1 MVKWRERWVLVAWA
15 MLGFLMF
22 LSGFVS
28 GNVITMVVA
37 AILLVGITS
46 AYLTSYVK
54 TEHKVKKALEVIS
67 ILLSFAIAVHGYV
80 ITGSLVLGVITLFI
94 AAMALFAFVVSYLLP
109 KIRSN
114 RVKT

>member
-37 AILLVGITS
+37 AILLVGIIS

-67 ILLSFAIAVHGYV
+67 ILLSFAIAVHGYF
-80 ITGSLVLGVITLFI
+80 ITGSFVLEVITLFI
-94 AAMALFAFVVSYLLP
+94 VAMVLFAFAVSYLLP
-109 KIRSN
+109 KTRGN
-114 RVKT
+114 RE